1 MFNGV
6 RKIFLFFHCL
16 GMIYMY
22 GNIIY
27 VCVCMYCHIMK
38 KWFIKYVYKKMYICH
53 TQYFE
58 KIIYNHKYRFMSSE
72 IKFVHQLRISNVGIS
87 RLSPPVAN
95 FIILINNMITCVYID
110 MCIAKMCTLCSYY
123 FPQAYRSS
131 NIETQDFNLYFLHV
145 MLFVIENYKMN
156 ICMHVYAV
164 LIFL

>member
-1 MFNGV
+1 MCVYVLSYSEEMVHN
-6 RKIFLFFHCL
+6 
-16 GMIYMY
+16 IY
-22 GNIIY
+22 I
-27 VCVCMYCHIMK
+27 
-38 KWFIKYVYKKMYICH
+38 YKKMYICH

-145 MLFVIENYKMN
+145 MLFVIENKKTDPQDRIRLEVWQINHGYK
-156 ICMHVYAV
+156 ICMAYCAYLH
-164 LIFL
+164 I